1 LILGN
6 LGLLIG
12 SVTACTLLLTLLIE
26 YLKFENVPAVLFDF
40 EDFLSK
46 RLNYLSKFI
55 YGFSLFSYNVAYLV
69 Q

>member
-1 LILGN
+1 M
-6 LGLLIG
+6 
-12 SVTACTLLLTLLIE
+12 E